1 MAWPFI
7 ILAVVMLSVVGV
19 LFWGL
24 TAMARGGEYNVRWS
38 NIIMRWRIALQ
49 SLALLVFIVILLV
62 SASNG

>member
-1 MAWPFI
+1 MVWPFF

-38 NIIMRWRIALQ
+38 NIIMRWRVVLQ
-49 SLALLVFIVILLV
+49 ALALMIFVVIVLI
-62 SASNG
+62 STAG